1 MRKDIYIITHTSID
15 EDSGDAK
22 VIGAYT
28 SLENAVEKMQNAIYE
43 EFDENKEWWEDDD
56 EGDDYIEEQ
65 YQEWIEEQYA
75 DDERTLWTYTSDDP
89 AEYTFKIHIVPLDF
103 KTELQDAYVVLH
115 TRIDG
120 VDNQTELIGVYAT
133 QKEADLAVKKYDED
147 GDIENIL
154 SISRLSIGI

>member
-1 MRKDIYIITHTSID
+1 MKNEIYIITYTSID
-15 EDSGDAK
+15 EDTGDAK
-22 VIGAYT
+22 IVGAYST
-28 SLENAVEKMQNAIYE
+28 PNIATEEMYKVIYA
-43 EFDENKEWWEDDD
+43 EFEDNKEWWEDDD

-89 AEYTFKIHIVPLDF
+89 AEYTFKIHIVQLVF

-120 VDNQTELIGVYAT
+120 EDNQTELIGVYAT
-133 QKEADLAVKKYDED
+133 QKEADLAVKEYDED

-154 SISRLSIGI
+154 SISRLSIGV

>member
-1 MRKDIYIITHTSID
+1 MKNEIFIITHTSID
-15 EDSGDAK
+15 EDTSNVK

-28 SLENAVEKMQNAIYE
+28 SLENAVEEMQNAIYN
-43 EFDENKEWWEDDD
+43 EFEENKEWWEDDD

-75 DDERTLWTYTSDDP
+75 DDECSLWAYTSDDP
-89 AEYTFKIHIVPLDF
+89 VEHTFKIHTAPIDF
-103 KTELQDAYVVLH
+103 MSELQDAYAVLH

-133 QKEADLAVKKYDED
+133 QKEADIAMKEYDEEE
-147 GDIENIL
+147 DIENIL
-154 SISRLSIGI
+154 SISRFSIGV